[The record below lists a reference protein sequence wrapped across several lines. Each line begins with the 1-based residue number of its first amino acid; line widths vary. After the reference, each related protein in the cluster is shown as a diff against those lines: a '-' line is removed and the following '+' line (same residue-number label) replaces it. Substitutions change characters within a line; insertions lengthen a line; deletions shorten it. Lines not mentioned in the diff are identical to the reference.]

1 MKDDFLLAFSTYN
14 QQELLDTN
22 DYVCRFGLSLTSE
35 DVDMLLLRRRKCL
48 SEQQRVE
55 FGGGVLQKLIY
66 AFCDSVYIRQDNYAD
81 TLASLQDIFYL
92 YKNES
97 MDILTDDELIELMRE
112 AFDGECEGS
121 LEYLEETCLEQIA
134 RAIRGGSYN

>member
-1 MKDDFLLAFSTYN
+1 M
-14 QQELLDTN
+14 
-22 DYVCRFGLSLTSE
+22 
-35 DVDMLLLRRRKCL
+35 
-48 SEQQRVE
+48 E
-55 FGGGVLQKLIY
+55 FGGGVFQKLIY